1 MKALLIAAGLLA
13 VGATTASA
21 YEGWN
26 KDHHPYE
33 RRHHSVCMDKAER
46 LHRYEA
52 RSARDGHLSRD
63 ELRTIEA
70 LKRDL
75 GHTCGGWRWRNH

>member
-1 MKALLIAAGLLA
+1 MKALIVAAGLLA
-13 VGATTASA
+13 LGASSASA

-26 KDHHPYE
+26 KERHPYAQK
-33 RRHHSVCMDKAER
+33 HHTVCQDKAER

-52 RSARDGHLSRD
+52 RSARDGRLSRD
-63 ELRTIEA
+63 ELRTIDA

-75 GHTCGGWRWRNH
+75 RRTCGGFRHH

>member
-1 MKALLIAAGLLA
+1 MKALIIAVGLIAI
-13 VGATTASA
+13 GATSASA

-26 KDHHPYE
+26 KDRHPYAQ
-33 RRHHSVCMDKAER
+33 RHHSACQDKSER

-52 RSARDGHLSRD
+52 RSARDGRLSRD

-75 GHTCGGWRWRNH
+75 GRTCGGWRHH